1 MHPRRQASL
10 LFATLA
16 VLFAAPADAQT
27 LYKLIDKNGKIT
39 YSETRPKEFEG
50 QVIPLDIDP
59 SRNTATMPKYQAPA
73 NAPKGSGQ
81 PLPPSAPNRDAI
93 AYARER
99 VDSARKAL
107 ADAKENPGEGDMRHI
122 GTAGGG
128 TRPVPTP
135 EFEKRLERLQEDV
148 RKAEE
153 HLAKLEQTR

>member
-1 MHPRRQASL
+1 MRSRRAVSL
-10 LFATLA
+10 LFAA
-16 VLFAAPADAQT
+16 VFFAAGASAQT

-50 QVIPLDIDP
+50 QVIPLEIDP
-59 SRNTATMPKYQAPA
+59 SRNTATMPKFQAPA

-81 PLPPSAPNRDAI
+81 PVPPSAQNRDAI

-99 VDSARKAL
+99 VESARKAL
-107 ADAKENPGEGDMRHI
+107 ADARSNPGEGDMRHI

-135 EFEKRLERLQEDV
+135 EYEKRIERLEEDV

-153 HLAKLEQTR
+153 HLTRLEQTR